1 MATTP
6 FVVNPMLTAIAIGFM
21 NTEDQLIADRVMPRV
36 PVAKTFNWTRYASE
50 QAYSVPDTRV
60 GRKSAPNEVSFTSD
74 QVTDRVDDFGLDDV
88 VPQDD
93 VDAFEAMPKPSSG
106 GPLAPDQLATMM
118 LTNLVLLDREIRVAA
133 QVQNSANYVA
143 ANRQTLTGTDQWND
157 YVNSDPQSDLLAALD
172 VPLLRPNSI
181 TMGQAVWTTLRQHP
195 KLVRAVNNTDQSNGI
210 ITRQQLA
217 DLLEVQ
223 NIWIGNGRLNTA
235 KKGQAPVFARV
246 WGKNVALTYTSP
258 LAAQTFQPTWGW
270 TAQFGTKFA
279 GEFQDPKKGLKGS
292 RTIRVGEQVKEIVAA
307 PDAGYLFSNAI
318 A

>member
-6 FVVNPMLTAIAIGFM
+6 FTVNPMLTAIAIGFM
-21 NTEDQLIADRVMPRV
+21 NTEDNLIGDKVMPRV
-36 PVAKTFNWTRYASE
+36 PVAETFNWTRYATE

-60 GRKSAPNEVSFTSD
+60 GRKSVPNEVTFDST
-74 QVTDRVDDFGLDDV
+74 QVPDRVDDFGLDDTI
-88 VPQDD
+88 PQRDLD
-93 VDAFEAMPKPSSG
+93 VFEAMPKPATG
-106 GPLAPDQLATMM
+106 GPLSPDQLATMM
-118 LTNLVLLDREIRVAA
+118 LTNLVMLDREIRVANA
-133 QVQNSANYVA
+133 VQSSANYVA
-143 ANRQTLTGTDQWND
+143 ANRQTLVGTSQWSD
-157 YVNSDPQSDLLAALD
+157 YANSNPQDDLLKALD
-172 VPLLRPNSI
+172 VPLVRPNSI
-181 TMGQAVWTTLRQHP
+181 TMGQSVWTILRQHP
-195 KLVRAVNNTDQSNGI
+195 RLVRAINNTDQSNGI

-235 KKGQAPVFARV
+235 KKGQAPTFARV

-279 GEFQDPKKGLKGS
+279 GEFMDPKKGLKGS